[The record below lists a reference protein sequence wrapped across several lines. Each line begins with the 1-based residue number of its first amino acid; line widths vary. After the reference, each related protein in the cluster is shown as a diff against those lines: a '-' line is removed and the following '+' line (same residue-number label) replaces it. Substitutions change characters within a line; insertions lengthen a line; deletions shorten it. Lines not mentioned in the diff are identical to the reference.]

1 MAPFTLAEIDAIL
14 VDLKA
19 SYQKLSKTPI
29 QQYGIANRQAA
40 YREMD
45 KLRREIEAWERKRD
59 RLLRGG
65 IKARGVVVPH

>member
-1 MAPFTLAEIDAIL
+1 MAVSTLAEIDAIL
-14 VDLKA
+14 ADLKA
-19 SYQKLSKTPI
+19 SYQKLSKTPL
-29 QQYGIANRQAA
+29 QQYGIANRQAV

-45 KLRREIEAWERKRD
+45 KLRREIKAWELERD